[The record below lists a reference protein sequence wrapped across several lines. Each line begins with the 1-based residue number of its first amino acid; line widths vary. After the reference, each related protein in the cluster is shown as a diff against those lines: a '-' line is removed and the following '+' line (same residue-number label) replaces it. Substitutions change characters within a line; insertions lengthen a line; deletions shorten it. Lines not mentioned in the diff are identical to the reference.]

1 MSQAINTATELT
13 QDQMDALR
21 GLLDSEVVLI
31 GGGEFSG
38 LLN

>member
-1 MSQAINTATELT
+1 MQTTHATTDLS

-21 GLLDSEVVLI
+21 GLLDSEVALI

>member
-1 MSQAINTATELT
+1 MQTTHATTDLS